1 MNINVLF
8 FSNHCEGSQI
18 LLSLLQGEKL
28 LRFFKQICTD
38 NNPNVPTEIRVTPTL
53 FIRGIPRPYIA
64 GEAFAWFQKIKQWKN
79 DTLRKRVVN
88 TQRQQ
93 MGFDDAT
100 DSTDSNQIYGFSK
113 DEMGGMSDMFAC
125 IESDTPLSH
134 AHFDCTKMGTEHD
147 RIFYVG
153 AKKDGEEKISES
165 EQKGLSAKII
175 LERQQADAMIKKQID
190 EFQKSYGKKN

>member
-18 LLSLLQGEKL
+18 LLSMLQGEKL

-38 NNPNVPTEIRVTPTL
+38 NNPHLPPEIRVTPTL
-53 FIRGIPRPYIA
+53 FIRGIPKPYVA

-79 DTLRKRVVN
+79 DTVRQRVVN

-93 MGFDDAT
+93 MGFDENP
-100 DSTDSNQIYGFSK
+100 DSTQIYGFSK
-113 DEMGGMSDMFAC
+113 DEMSGMSDMFAC

-134 AHFDCTKMGTEHD
+134 AHFDYTKMGTEHD

-153 AKKDGEEKISES
+153 IKKDGEEKISES
-165 EQKGLSAKII
+165 EQKNLSIKLI
-175 LERQQADAMIKKQID
+175 LERQQADATIKKQID
-190 EFQKSYGKKN
+190 EFQRSYKK

>member
-125 IESDTPLSH
+125 IESDTPLSTH
-134 AHFDCTKMGTEHD
+134 TSTARRWGPNMIEFFMWELRKT
-147 RIFYVG
+147 
-153 AKKDGEEKISES
+153 AKKKLVNPS
-165 EQKGLSAKII
+165 
-175 LERQQADAMIKKQID
+175 KKVYRR
-190 EFQKSYGKKN
+190 K